1 MITDTSTPG
10 KPARAH
16 PPPNP
21 VPIDILAAQSDPGA
35 YVLGFGKFKRAR
47 LADVPDYYLHWLATG
62 AWCPHLREL
71 VARVL
76 DERELIA
83 EEGALPELPS
93 APAAAVLPRLLLEWD
108 ERMRAAFKGD
118 GWALG
123 VVERGLEELR
133 QIAADLIDNTNGP
146 AAEGGQRG

>member
-1 MITDTSTPG
+1 MIAANPSER
-10 KPARAH
+10 KSARAH
-16 PPPNP
+16 TPPHP

-35 YVLGFGKFKRAR
+35 YVLPFGRFKRAK
-47 LADVPDYYLHWLATG
+47 LADVPTEYVQWLSAN

-71 VARVL
+71 VSRVL
-76 DERELIA
+76 DERALVA

-93 APAAAVLPRLLLEWD
+93 APAASVLPRLLFEWD

-133 QIAADLIDNTNGP
+133 QIAAELIDGP
-146 AAEGGQRG
+146 RAEGGQRG